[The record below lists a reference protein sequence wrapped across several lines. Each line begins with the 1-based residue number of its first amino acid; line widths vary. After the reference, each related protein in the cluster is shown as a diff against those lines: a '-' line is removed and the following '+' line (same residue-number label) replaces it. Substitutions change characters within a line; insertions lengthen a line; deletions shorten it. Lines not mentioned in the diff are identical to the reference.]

1 MPFDIHDL
9 KTRGIPTG
17 KSRREVRAIRFDE
30 IIYNTAEAIAEAQT
44 KLDLNTAEVLE
55 TLGKTEVDNLP
66 REITRE
72 IQPDG
77 TIETKTETDSMSLLE
92 LGFTPNRYQF
102 AETTIDL
109 ELDIQITEEVT
120 EEREEEGPQYGI
132 YGGTYELTEERKYD
146 RSVEANAT
154 VSTTIEP
161 VPLPVDLTP
170 AERYE
175 RPDEEPDS

>member
-1 MPFDIHDL
+1 MHCSTASSRPNIINLLPALASTTPPPHSL
-9 KTRGIPTG
+9 ARI
-17 KSRREVRAIRFDE
+17 RREWDPA
-30 IIYNTAEAIAEAQT
+30 
-44 KLDLNTAEVLE
+44 
-55 TLGKTEVDNLP
+55 
-66 REITRE
+66 
-72 IQPDG
+72 
-77 TIETKTETDSMSLLE
+77 
-92 LGFTPNRYQF
+92 
-102 AETTIDL
+102 L
-109 ELDIQITEEVT
+109 ELDIQITEE
-120 EEREEEGPQYGI
+120 REEGPQYGI